1 MNISYGKQSIDQQ
14 DIDSVV
20 EILKG
25 DWLTQG
31 KAVEKFEN
39 DLSNYFGS
47 KFSSAVS
54 NGTAAL
60 HLAGLSLGWKKNDI
74 IITTPLTFLASSNS
88 ILYCGATP
96 SFVDIDPNNFTIDPN
111 LVEEK
116 ISYHQGKGKRVK
128 AIIGID
134 YAGNP
139 CDWKSLRFIADK
151 YEIKLINDNCHA
163 LGASYFGSKQYGL
176 KYANVVTQSYHP
188 VKHITTG
195 EGGAILTN
203 EKEINEKVKI
213 LRSHGMTKNPKLL
226 SENQGPWY
234 YEMTTLGFNYRLTD
248 FQSALGSSQLKKLN
262 YFVKKR
268 RSIAK
273 IYNEAFAGMTN
284 LSTPEVNSNAKHSY
298 HLYPVQINFSK
309 SKIDK
314 VKFFQILKSQSI
326 NLQVHY
332 IPIHLQPYYKSF

>member
-1 MNISYGKQSIDQQ
+1 MNISYGKQSLDQG

-20 EILKG
+20 KVLKG

-39 DLSNYFGS
+39 DLNRYFGS
-47 KFSSAVS
+47 KFSCAVS

-60 HLAGLSLGWKKNDI
+60 HLTGLSLGWKENDI

-96 SFVDIDPNNFTIDPN
+96 SFVDIDPNNYTIDPN

-116 ISYHQGKGKRVK
+116 ISYHHSKGEKVK

-176 KYANVVTQSYHP
+176 KYANVLTQSYHP

-203 EKEINEKVKI
+203 EREIIEKVRT

-226 SENQGPWY
+226 SEIQGPWY
-234 YEMTTLGFNYRLTD
+234 YEMIDLGFNYRLTD

-262 YFVKKR
+262 SFVKKR

-273 IYNEAFAGMTN
+273 LYNEAFADITN
-284 LSTPEVNSNAKHSY
+284 ISTPKVNSNAKHSY
-298 HLYPVQINFSK
+298 HLYPALINFSQ
-309 SKIDK
+309 SKINK
-314 VKFFQILKSQSI
+314 VKFLK
-326 NLQVHY
+326 
-332 IPIHLQPYYKSF
+332 